1 MPNEQCY
8 YTLKELKARQ
18 YLGNQYEPVS
28 LSRTT
33 EIYRGKKKILYFL
46 KETYK
51 GQNQKSRKPEKY
63 RTKHIH

>member
-1 MPNEQCY
+1 MLLYSEGVKS
-8 YTLKELKARQ
+8 TTIS
-18 YLGNQYEPVS
+18 GEPVT
-28 LSRTT
+28 LIITT

-51 GQNQKSRKPEKY
+51 GQNRKSRKPEKY